1 MDIVLVFL
9 ILILSSFIPPLA
21 YMVWLRNSERFSKE
35 PMAQVLKVFIWGA
48 IFGVIIASILSYAVL
63 MVIDSAVDRPYLF
76 GWDRDI
82 FITLLLVIIIAPLVE
97 ELAKGVGVY
106 TAHYEITEPED
117 GLVYGAS
124 AGLGFAATENLLYG
138 TLAYYMGGLEVSLFL
153 IGLRSVSSAFLHASA
168 SSVMGFGIGRSIVS
182 EGRYKVLPFYL
193 LAVLMHGA
201 FNFIAS
207 LQDFFSGEIMGISF
221 AVIALIIAIV
231 FAVSAITIV
240 RLKIMKVDMEPGPI

>member
-9 ILILSSFIPPLA
+9 ILVASSFVPPLV

-35 PMAQVLKVFIWGA
+35 PLWQVLKVFIYGA
-48 IFGVIIASILSYAVL
+48 IFGVIIAALLSYAIL
-63 MVIDSAVDRPYLF
+63 SILDSAVDRPYLF
-76 GWDRDI
+76 GWDRDVLI
-82 FITLLLVIIIAPLVE
+82 GLMLVIVMAPLIE
-97 ELAKGVGVY
+97 EAAKGVCVY
-106 TAHYEITEPED
+106 IAHDEITEAED

-124 AGLGFAATENLLYG
+124 AGLGFAATENLMYG
-138 TLAYYMGGLEVSLFL
+138 ALAYYVGGLEASLFL

-168 SSVMGFGIGRSIVS
+168 SSVMGYGIGRSIIS

-201 FNFIAS
+201 YNFIAS
-207 LQDFFSGEIMGISF
+207 LEDFFSGEILGISF
-221 AVIALIIAIV
+221 ALIALVIAIV

-240 RLKIMKVDMEPGPI
+240 RLKLMKFDMEPGPI